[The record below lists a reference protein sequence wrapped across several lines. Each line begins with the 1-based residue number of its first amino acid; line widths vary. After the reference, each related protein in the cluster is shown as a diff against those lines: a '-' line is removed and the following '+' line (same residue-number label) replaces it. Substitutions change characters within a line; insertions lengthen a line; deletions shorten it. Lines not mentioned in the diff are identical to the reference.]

1 MPARLRRGKVL
12 GVAIRKRNV
21 GLALR
26 ALGFHGIR
34 GIPRVH
40 LPQITTAKGYGLKSN
55 RDFNR

>member
-26 ALGFHGIR
+26 ALGFNGVR
-34 GIPRVH
+34 GISRVH
-40 LPQITTAKGYGLKSN
+40 LRQTTIAKRYGL
-55 RDFNR
+55 RPD